1 MVATQP
7 SDVLACGSG
16 QEHFGRVLHEP
27 VDLPTPLDGTVPTG
41 LSSSIRCC
49 MMLSERSLGFGM
61 ASRRVRGHRV
71 SRCTASDR
79 GTRRAVGV
87 VEWLHLP
94 GKVRDLIRLPRPMG
108 LPRPLLDVLGLA
120 FT

>member
-41 LSSSIRCC
+41 LPSSIRCC

-61 ASRRVRGHRV
+61 ASGVAALAAKICFVAFIVLFIASLVRGRGRTRV
-71 SRCTASDR
+71 
-79 GTRRAVGV
+79 
-87 VEWLHLP
+87 
-94 GKVRDLIRLPRPMG
+94 
-108 LPRPLLDVLGLA
+108 
-120 FT
+120 

>member
-41 LSSSIRCC
+41 LPSSIRCC

-87 VEWLHLP
+87 WSGCTFRGRCV
-94 GKVRDLIRLPRPMG
+94 
-108 LPRPLLDVLGLA
+108 
-120 FT
+120 T